1 MFPELCGWLCSRR
14 AAQLTTC
21 HVHALLPALLSA
33 ALTRSH
39 ASGTPL
45 SVLDPPG
52 STTVEQAYK
61 KIDANLKVRAG
72 MNNVANVVQLT
83 MRCGTRIRTL
93 HWRP

>member
-1 MFPELCGWLCSRR
+1 MSGIACSQLRGWLCSQRT
-14 AAQLTTC
+14 AQLTTC
-21 HVHALLPALLSA
+21 HVRAFLPPLLSA
-33 ALTRSH
+33 ASTRSH

-72 MNNVANVVQLT
+72 MNNVANVVQLAV
-83 MRCGTRIRTL
+83 RGGFVSEC
-93 HWRP
+93 